1 MIIIIALCIVIIAL
15 LLLTLQNEK
24 KLITQIIAWLDSQT
38 LKNKA
43 VWENWKRYEN
53 ALNVYMTVCQI
64 IKIKFPDFE
73 PSVLFY
79 FMESSNRKI
88 LYRLENGVDWI
99 VIANNLQA
107 EYRKNGINIRAVAHN
122 GLLTV
127 TFL

>member
-24 KLITQIIAWLDSQT
+24 KVITKIIAWLDSQT

-53 ALNVYMTVCQI
+53 ALNVYMDVCQI
-64 IKIKFPDFE
+64 IKMKFPDFE
-73 PSVLFY
+73 PSVLLY